1 MKKIISLALAFIM
14 AFTLVCPAFAENA
27 EEPQKDKIPI
37 VYLRGDGNEIY
48 DVNGNIAFPVSFD
61 SSELPGK
68 VARVIFPHF
77 INAVLF
83 GKWEEYYDAFE
94 AEVAPIFAAGALD
107 ENGNPTNGSDISTA
121 SYNLNIENMNTD
133 KVDEDG
139 EYWLYD
145 YTFWYDWR
153 RDPLETADLLH
164 EYITTLKKTTGV
176 EKVALV
182 GKCLG
187 GSFVLAYLSKYG
199 YNDIRSLAFDATVGN
214 GNEKFSETYGGK
226 ILFDGEAFER
236 SLIDD
241 MYYNADTTDKYL
253 ADFILATVDLLNE
266 SGVCKVTAELVDFVY
281 KKLYEGLTPRLGM
294 AVYGTWPG

>member
-107 ENGNPTNGSDISTA
+107 ENGNPTNGSDISAA

-139 EYWLYD
+139 EYRLYD

-182 GKCLG
+182 GNGWKRKRKIQRNLWRKD
-187 GSFVLAYLSKYG
+187 SF
-199 YNDIRSLAFDATVGN
+199 
-214 GNEKFSETYGGK
+214 
-226 ILFDGEAFER
+226 
-236 SLIDD
+236 
-241 MYYNADTTDKYL
+241 
-253 ADFILATVDLLNE
+253 
-266 SGVCKVTAELVDFVY
+266 
-281 KKLYEGLTPRLGM
+281 
-294 AVYGTWPG
+294 